1 MNAIEALALFPAS
14 EETLARLIEMLPA
27 KQKKTAKALLESTV
41 KLAYILYATGE
52 KQTASIIVDSIAVI
66 PFSNS
71 YDYWTWIE
79 GALVLQ
85 GKLAIERKD
94 EQTYQVALKCA
105 TTALKTGTDLQVTVK
120 MNVHRRFLEG
130 QNLDSDFDQE
140 SNVGDEFDRRVV
152 YLMALLKIEF
162 FGGSEVWPVTA
173 VAEEAAVTINR
184 ISELVAQIGLY
195 KLPPYK

>member
-14 EETLARLIEMLPA
+14 EESLARHIEMLPA

-52 KQTASIIVDSIAVI
+52 KQTASIIVDSVAAI

-94 EQTYQVALKCA
+94 EQTYQAALACA

-120 MNVHRRFLEG
+120 TNVHRRFLEG
-130 QNLDSDFDQE
+130 QNLDADFDQE
-140 SNVGDEFDRRVV
+140 SNVVDEFDMRVV
-152 YLMALLKIEF
+152 YLMGLLKIEF
-162 FGGSEVWPVTA
+162 FGGSEAWPSSA
-173 VAEEAAVTINR
+173 VAEKAAVTISR
-184 ISELVAQIGLY
+184 INEVVAQVGLY